1 MKKINYILF
10 TIVCSLFLTG
20 LVKAAPSAKLTVSS
34 NNITDGKTVTAS
46 VTLYNTAAWN
56 VKITSSGN
64 TNGCTQ
70 NWADV
75 TSNGANA
82 TKTFSTTCRASST
95 GVISFNLSGDITSS
109 DGSSSD
115 ISGTARVTVSAP
127 RPASEVNTLKSL
139 SIDSYELSPSFSE
152 DVTEYSVTVPST
164 VNIVKINATK
174 KDSASSISG
183 DGEKEVSE
191 GSNKFD
197 IIVTAESG
205 ATKTYSIVVNV
216 EDTNPIK
223 ETINGIEYSV
233 IKNPKNLTIPSNYTE
248 SKVTINGVEVPAFV
262 NDINKLTLVALKD
275 SEGNV
280 KYFTYDNGVF
290 QEYIELTSPSLLIY
304 PQAMPNDKYNTW
316 NKVNITISNNS
327 VEALQYKD
335 QTNYYLIYGMNIVTG
350 EKNYYLYDVKNNS
363 YQVFNDDLYNSL
375 NEDINFY
382 LYMLCGAAGLILI
395 CIIIIIVLLTR
406 KQFKKDCKQSD
417 DDAIEE
423 ENNIENKDLEENKK
437 EETEDKDS
445 DKVEDE
451 SDEEDE
457 NIFDDIKKKDST
469 IKSERI
475 KNSVIRESQLS
486 NKKNTSGLAIAGLVL
501 GIVAL
506 STSFIPIVNNASFIF
521 GIIGL
526 ILAIAGLFRS
536 GKKVIPVVAIILC
549 IMAMGITFAL
559 QKDWADK
566 LNKVSDDLN
575 KSVDNSTGKNTDEI
589 LENYVDVNLGNLE
602 VTKDKYGLVTSKLTA
617 SVTNKATEKK
627 SYSITIEA
635 LDATGSRIM
644 IDYIYAD
651 DIAANQSA
659 NYDIF
664 KSISSDQVDSMKNA
678 TFKVSEVSMY

>member
-46 VTLYNTAAWN
+46 VTVYNTAAWN
-56 VKITSSGN
+56 IKITSIGN

-70 NWADV
+70 NWADA

-109 DGSSSD
+109 DGSNTGV
-115 ISGTARVTVSAP
+115 SGTARVTVSAP

-164 VNIVKINATK
+164 VNSVKINATK

-275 SEGNV
+275 SEGNI

-304 PQAMPNDKYNTW
+304 PQAMPNNKYSTW

-335 QTNYYLIYGMNIVTG
+335 QTNYYLIYGINIVTG

-382 LYMLCGAAGLILI
+382 LYMLCGAAGLIFI
-395 CIIIIIVLLTR
+395 CIIILIVLVT
-406 KQFKKDCKQSD
+406 KKHPK
-417 DDAIEE
+417 
-423 ENNIENKDLEENKK
+423 NNKSK
-437 EETEDKDS
+437 EVEPI
-445 DKVEDE
+445 VEDE
-451 SDEEDE
+451 NEDIQAVTESVEDDNVPEEDIAKPLSKKELRKLAKDKKKADRIKAREEKALAKSQKNESSEDEED
-457 NIFDDIKKKDST
+457 NY
-469 IKSERI
+469 
-475 KNSVIRESQLS
+475 N
-486 NKKNTSGLAIAGLVL
+486 
-501 GIVAL
+501 
-506 STSFIPIVNNASFIF
+506 
-521 GIIGL
+521 
-526 ILAIAGLFRS
+526 
-536 GKKVIPVVAIILC
+536 
-549 IMAMGITFAL
+549 
-559 QKDWADK
+559 
-566 LNKVSDDLN
+566 
-575 KSVDNSTGKNTDEI
+575 I
-589 LENYVDVNLGNLE
+589 LEDN
-602 VTKDKYGLVTSKLTA
+602 
-617 SVTNKATEKK
+617 
-627 SYSITIEA
+627 
-635 LDATGSRIM
+635 
-644 IDYIYAD
+644 
-651 DIAANQSA
+651 
-659 NYDIF
+659 
-664 KSISSDQVDSMKNA
+664 
-678 TFKVSEVSMY
+678 